1 MLVTLQPVEKS
12 ITQMIFTFKHQDEFW
27 YLVGDQ
33 EVVGTHCQD
42 VDYEDIRWF
51 QKMGLEELAL
61 DLKSAQ
67 DVAKRRDSSR
77 EDW

>member
-12 ITQMIFTFKHQDEFW
+12 ITQMIFTFKRQDEEY

-33 EVVGTHCQD
+33 EVVGTD
-42 VDYEDIRWF
+42 VQEVDDADIHWF
-51 QKMGLEELAL
+51 LRIGLEELAL
-61 DLKSAQ
+61 DLKSAR
-67 DVAKRRDSSR
+67 DVAKRRDTTR